1 MQQFTRVLNDIAD
14 QLDTSSEEESSEME
28 TLKTIETL
36 RHFKEQSSSE

>member
-1 MQQFTRVLNDIAD
+1 MGSEMCIRDS